1 MCYWKKT
8 LLCAAMAAAMTLPSL
23 WGSGVSAQGY
33 TSKPGID
40 FFAGVNLNF
49 RDVYYQRQYDF
60 LINLTPG
67 FRWDMGDHWNLTG
80 QVYVPVVNQ
89 YGDDGNGF
97 MVNNL
102 AISKQLRMGSLYCKT
117 TAGLFSMKRYG
128 LDVKLFLPLTDW
140 FAFEAQGGY
149 VGWFNTD
156 RDWRITLPDRF
167 VGTVGGDIYIQKWN
181 TQLRGEAG
189 LYVYRDLGVEVEA
202 MRHFNH
208 TTVSLFGH
216 WSKDYKYDA
225 GFKIVVM
232 IPPYHRTRR
241 AVNFRPA
248 SNFRVAYSVMTNTVG
263 NRMYRTDPEENE
275 RDGWFDRDLL
285 EWGSH
290 TMAPDFIIN
299 EKIVEE

>member
-1 MCYWKKT
+1 M
-8 LLCAAMAAAMTLPSL
+8 
-23 WGSGVSAQGY
+23 
-33 TSKPGID
+33 
-40 FFAGVNLNF
+40 NLNF

-67 FRWDMGDHWNLTG
+67 FRWDMGNHWNLTG

-140 FAFEAQGGY
+140 FALEAQGGY

-275 RDGWFDRDLL
+275 PGPEPVGKLRVQAPQGKPIGGDDPQIHRQAAEPHAQQHQLQPFGKRLL
-285 EWGSH
+285 FH
-290 TMAPDFIIN
+290 RAPLLCFQLAPA
-299 EKIVEE
+299 